1 MSYILDALKKAEA
14 QRETG
19 TVPGLGSSQ
28 GSHSTYISYTSNA
41 RPWWLVA
48 LVLGVLLLLVLA
60 LWVWRQ
66 PPPVGAP
73 LPVAAVVAPMPA
85 VAPVP
90 VAAPVVPVASTPLP
104 PDVHIKPPQTTL
116 FRPVAEP
123 LAAVVPPTPAP
134 VPLPT
139 AAKPV
144 PAPSAPVGNP
154 PRTTAG
160 IPLLQDLPDG
170 LRRQIP
176 PLAISGAI
184 YSDAPSEW
192 TLIVNDQVLGR
203 GSQVTPEVRLEEI
216 SATSAVFNFRGQRFR
231 IDH

>member
-14 QRETG
+14 ERETG

-28 GSHSTYISYTSNA
+28 GSHSTYITYSSGT

-66 PPPVGAP
+66 PQLAATPVVPAAPPP
-73 LPVAAVVAPMPA
+73 AAVVAPVAVPA
-85 VAPVP
+85 TVP
-90 VAAPVVPVASTPLP
+90 A
-104 PDVHIKPPQTTL
+104 DVRMNPPQTTL

-123 LAAVVPPTPAP
+123 PAAPAP
-134 VPLPT
+134 V
-139 AAKPV
+139 AAKPA
-144 PAPSAPVGNP
+144 PAATQGSATP
-154 PRTTAG
+154 PAADASKPQRALVAG
-160 IPLLQDLPDG
+160 IPLLQDLPEG

-184 YSDAPSEW
+184 YSDAPAEW

-203 GSQVTPEVRLEEI
+203 GSQVTPEVRLEDI
-216 SATSAVFNFRGQRFR
+216 SATSAVFNYKGQRFR
-231 IDH
+231 VEH